1 MALNL
6 PTTQE
11 SKNTN
16 LANLEG
22 QLGQTSPLAD
32 KAFLRVLAA
41 MEALGVATPLYKFA
55 AERAKQNLWLTA
67 TGDDLDLLGVEY
79 NVPRKAAV
87 AAVLTI
93 QLPGTNGTIIP
104 ATVDFIG
111 DANGV
116 RYFPDSSATITGGF
130 ATITVTAEEAGIS
143 GNLQIGDT
151 LSIGTQIAGAE
162 TVASVTIIDTV
173 GTERET
179 DDAYRVRG
187 LDVVRSEGG
196 GGNSFDYR
204 NWAQEVSGVTRAF
217 PYAGQPTVTG
227 TPPDRTVFIEADI
240 TIDPD
245 GIAPQAL
252 LDDVRDSITTDP
264 LTGLT
269 RQPLGLTDS
278 TLWVES
284 IIRSEFFIEI
294 TGLVIDAAI
303 ETETKAEIEAAV
315 INYFISLNPFVAG
328 LDFLGDKNDVITQ
341 LTISDIIQDILSARS
356 GSATSIAFGSSFG
369 SYPSTPATLDP
380 GEKAKL
386 GTITNS
392 TKSWIEETGPAYTD
406 VTTEFGSD
414 ASDIQIF
421 AADDDRIY
429 VGYDATFEGIEVVL
443 AIVSSDDIVAV
454 FEYWD
459 GSAWTALTV
468 VDGTNGFV
476 QSGDIEITVP
486 VDWTTKDVNGV
497 SKFYVRIQRTENTVT
512 TPPTEDTI
520 RIESSD
526 FGIVYV

>member
-1 MALNL
+1 MSLKL

-11 SKNTN
+11 SKDTN

-22 QLGQTSPLAD
+22 KLAQTSPLAD

-67 TGDDLDLLGVEY
+67 TGDDLDILGAEY
-79 NVPRKAAV
+79 EVPRKAAV

-116 RYFPDSSATITGGF
+116 RYFPDSSATVTGGF
-130 ATITVTAEEAGIS
+130 ATMTVTAEEAGIS
-143 GNLQIGDT
+143 GNLQVTDT
-151 LSIGTQIAGAE
+151 LSIGTQISGAE

-204 NWAQEVSGVTRAF
+204 NWSQEVSGVARAF

-227 TPPDRTVFIEADI
+227 TPLDRTVFVEADT
-240 TIDPD
+240 TIDSD

-252 LDDVRDSITTDP
+252 LDDVRDNITTDP
-264 LTGLT
+264 LTSLS

-278 TLWVES
+278 TLFIES
-284 IIRSEFFIEI
+284 ILRSEFFIQI
-294 TGLVIDAAI
+294 TGLVIDSAI
-303 ETETKAEIEAAV
+303 ETETKAEIKTAV
-315 INYFISLNPFVAG
+315 TNYFLSLNPFVAG
-328 LDFLGDKNDVITQ
+328 LDFLGDKNDVITE

-356 GSATSIAFGSSFG
+356 GSATSIAFGTSFG
-369 SYPSTPATLDP
+369 TYPSTPETLDP

-386 GTITNS
+386 GT
-392 TKSWIEETGPAYTD
+392 
-406 VTTEFGSD
+406 SD
-414 ASDIQIF
+414 
-421 AADDDRIY
+421 
-429 VGYDATFEGIEVVL
+429 L
-443 AIVSSDDIVAV
+443 
-454 FEYWD
+454 
-459 GSAWTALTV
+459 
-468 VDGTNGFV
+468 
-476 QSGDIEITVP
+476 
-486 VDWTTKDVNGV
+486 
-497 SKFYVRIQRTENTVT
+497 
-512 TPPTEDTI
+512 
-520 RIESSD
+520 
-526 FGIVYV
+526 GIVYV

>member
-1 MALNL
+1 MSLTIS
-6 PTTQE
+6 TTQE
-11 SKNTN
+11 SKDIN

-22 QLGQTSPLAD
+22 QLSQTSPLAD

-67 TGDDLDLLGVEY
+67 TRDDLDLLGAEY
-79 NVPRKAAV
+79 GVPRKAAV

-104 ATVDFIG
+104 ATVDFVG
-111 DANGV
+111 DSNGV
-116 RYFPDSSATITGGF
+116 RYFPDSSATVIGGF

-143 GNLQIGDT
+143 GNLQVTDT
-151 LSIGTQIAGAE
+151 LSIGTQIPGAE
-162 TVASVTIIDTV
+162 TVASVTVIDTV

-179 DDAYRVRG
+179 DDAYRIRG

-204 NWAQEVSGVTRAF
+204 NWSQEVSGVTRAF
-217 PYAGQPTVTG
+217 PFAGQPTVTG
-227 TPPDRTVFIEADI
+227 TPPDRTVFIEADT

-264 LTGLT
+264 LTGLS
-269 RQPLGLTDS
+269 RQPLGITDS

-284 IIRSEFFIEI
+284 IIRSEYFIEI
-294 TGLVIDAAI
+294 TGLVIDSAI
-303 ETETKAEIEAAV
+303 ETETKAEIKTAV
-315 INYFISLNPFVAG
+315 TNYFLSLNPFVAG

-341 LTISDIIQDILSARS
+341 LTISDIIQDILKARG
-356 GSATSIAFGSSFG
+356 GSATSIAFGLVFG
-369 SYPSTPATLDP
+369 SYPSTPDTLGP

-386 GTITNS
+386 GTITDS
-392 TKSWIEETGPAYTD
+392 TKSWIEETGPAFTD

-414 ASDIQIF
+414 ASDVQIF

-429 VGYDATFEGIEVVL
+429 VGYDSTFEGIEVVL

-454 FEYWD
+454 FEYWN
-459 GSAWTALTV
+459 GLAWTALTV
-468 VDGTNGFV
+468 TDGTNGFV

-486 VDWTTKDVNGV
+486 VDWTTKDVNGT

-520 RIESSD
+520 RIESSNL
-526 FGIVYV
+526 GVVYV

>member
-1 MALNL
+1 MSLSI
-6 PTTQE
+6 PSTQE
-11 SKNTN
+11 SKDTN

-67 TGDDLDLLGVEY
+67 TRDDLDLLGAEY
-79 NVPRKAAV
+79 KVPRKAAV

-116 RYFPDSSATITGGF
+116 RYFPDSSATVIGGF

-162 TVASVTIIDTV
+162 TVASVTVIDTI

-179 DDAYRVRG
+179 DDAYRIRG

-204 NWAQEVSGVTRAF
+204 NWAQEVSGVARAF
-217 PYAGQPTVTG
+217 PYAGQPAVTG
-227 TPPDRTVFIEADI
+227 TPPDRTVFVEADT

-252 LDDVRDSITTDP
+252 LDDVRASITTDP
-264 LTGLT
+264 LTGFT

-278 TLWVES
+278 TLFIES
-284 IIRSEFFIEI
+284 IFRTEYFIEI
-294 TGLVIDAAI
+294 TGLVIDSAI
-303 ETETKAEIEAAV
+303 ETETKAEIETAV
-315 INYFISLNPFVAG
+315 TNYFLSLNPFVAG

-356 GSATSIAFGSSFG
+356 GSATSIAFGTTFG
-369 SYPSTPATLDP
+369 AYPSTPDTLDP

-392 TKSWIEETGPAYTD
+392 TKSWIEETGPAFTD

-414 ASDIQIF
+414 ASDVQIF
-421 AADDDRIY
+421 AADNDFIY
-429 VGYDATFEGIEVVL
+429 VGYDTIFESIEVVL
-443 AIVSSDDIVAV
+443 AVVSSDDIVAV
-454 FEYWD
+454 FEYWN
-459 GSAWTALTV
+459 GSAWTALIV
-468 VDGTNGFV
+468 ADGTNGFL

-486 VDWTTKDVNGV
+486 VDWTTKDVNGT

-520 RIESSD
+520 RIESSAL
-526 FGIVYV
+526 GVVYV